1 VFTLVRRF
9 IKTAVGFLAAGL
21 TIGAW
26 MIIQR
31 DLRGAAPSEY
41 LRSAHAHALLA
52 GFGMMM
58 IMGVALWLFPRPAR
72 GDTRYRPE
80 QVAVAYWLATLGT
93 AGRVAGE
100 VLHVW
105 IRSPWLGWTI
115 VAAGLAQMA
124 GMLLFFWAMWP
135 RIRPVG
141 SVLREKEGERF

>member
-1 VFTLVRRF
+1 MFSLVRRF
-9 IKTAVGFLAAGL
+9 IKTAIGFLATGL
-21 TIGAW
+21 AIGAW

-31 DLRGAAPSEY
+31 ELLGAAPSEY

-72 GDTRYRPE
+72 DDARYRPE
-80 QVAVAYWLATLGT
+80 LVATAYWLATLGT
-93 AGRVAGE
+93 AGRVGGE
-100 VLHVW
+100 VVHLWAH
-105 IRSPWLGWTI
+105 SLWLGWLVVI
-115 VAAGLAQMA
+115 AGLAQMA

-141 SVLREKEGERF
+141 SALREKEGERF

>member
-1 VFTLVRRF
+1 LFSLVRRF
-9 IKTAVGFLAAGL
+9 IKTAIGFLAAGL

-26 MIIQR
+26 MIIER
-31 DLRGAAPSEY
+31 ELFGAAPSEY

-72 GDTRYRPE
+72 DDTRYRPE
-80 QVAVAYWLATLGT
+80 LVAAAYWFATLGT
-93 AGRVAGE
+93 TGRVGGE
-100 VLHVW
+100 VVHLW
-105 IRSPWLGWTI
+105 TRAPWLGWLI
-115 VAAGLAQMA
+115 VLSGLAQMA

-141 SVLREKEGERF
+141 SALREKEGERF

>member
-1 VFTLVRRF
+1 MFTLVRRF
-9 IKTAVGFLAAGL
+9 IKTAIGFLAAGL

-31 DLRGAAPSEY
+31 ELLGGAPSEY

-58 IMGVALWLFPRPAR
+58 IMGVALWLFPRPVR

-80 QVAVAYWLATLGT
+80 LVSAAYWFATLGT
-93 AGRVAGE
+93 AARVGGE
-100 VLHVW
+100 ILHLWTRSVL
-105 IRSPWLGWTI
+105 LGWMI
-115 VAAGLAQMA
+115 VIAGLAQMA
-124 GMLLFFWAMWP
+124 GMLLFFRAMWP

-141 SVLREKEGERF
+141 SALREKDGERF

>member
-1 VFTLVRRF
+1 MFSLVRRF
-9 IKTAVGFLAAGL
+9 IKTAIGFLAAGL

-31 DLRGAAPSEY
+31 ELLGGAPSEY

-58 IMGVALWLFPRPAR
+58 IMGVALWLFPRPVK
-72 GDTRYRPE
+72 GDTRYRPGL
-80 QVAVAYWLATLGT
+80 VSAAYWFATLGT
-93 AGRVAGE
+93 AGRVGGE
-100 VLHVW
+100 VLHLST
-105 IRSPWLGWTI
+105 RSTLLGWFI
-115 VAAGLAQMA
+115 VLSGLAQMA

-141 SVLREKEGERF
+141 SALREKEGERF

>member
-1 VFTLVRRF
+1 LFSLVRRF
-9 IKTAVGFLAAGL
+9 IKTAIGFLAAGL

-26 MIIQR
+26 MIIER
-31 DLRGAAPSEY
+31 ELLGAAPSEY

-72 GDTRYRPE
+72 DDTRYRPGL
-80 QVAVAYWLATLGT
+80 VSTAYWFATLGT
-93 AGRVAGE
+93 TGRVGGE
-100 VLHVW
+100 VLHLW
-105 IRSPWLGWTI
+105 TRSVVLGWMI
-115 VAAGLAQMA
+115 VLAGLAQMT

-141 SVLREKEGERF
+141 SALREKEGERF

>member
-1 VFTLVRRF
+1 MFTLVRRF

-21 TIGAW
+21 LIGAW

-31 DLRGAAPSEY
+31 DLLGAAPSEY

-80 QVAVAYWLATLGT
+80 LVSVAYWFATLGT
-93 AGRVAGE
+93 SGRVGGE
-100 VLHVW
+100 VVHTFT
-105 IRSPWLGWTI
+105 RASWLGWAI
-115 VAAGLAQMA
+115 VISGLAQMT

-141 SVLREKEGERF
+141 SALREKEGERF

>member
-1 VFTLVRRF
+1 MFSLVRRF
-9 IKTAVGFLAAGL
+9 IKTAIGFLAAGL

-26 MIIQR
+26 MIIER
-31 DLRGAAPSEY
+31 ELLGAAPSEY

-72 GDTRYRPE
+72 DDTRYRPGL
-80 QVAVAYWLATLGT
+80 VSTAYWFATLGT
-93 AGRVAGE
+93 TGRVGGE
-100 VLHVW
+100 VLHLW
-105 IRSPWLGWTI
+105 TRSVVLGWMI
-115 VAAGLAQMA
+115 VLAGLAQMT

-141 SVLREKEGERF
+141 SALREKEGERF

>member
-1 VFTLVRRF
+1 VFSLVRRF

-21 TIGAW
+21 AIGAW

-31 DLRGAAPSEY
+31 DLLGGAPSEY

-72 GDTRYRPE
+72 DDTRYRPGL
-80 QVAVAYWLATLGT
+80 VAIAYWLATLGT
-93 AGRVAGE
+93 AGRVGGE
-100 VLHVW
+100 VLHLW
-105 IRSPWLGWTI
+105 TRSPWLGWTI
-115 VAAGLAQMA
+115 VVAGLAQMA

-141 SVLREKEGERF
+141 SALREKEGERF